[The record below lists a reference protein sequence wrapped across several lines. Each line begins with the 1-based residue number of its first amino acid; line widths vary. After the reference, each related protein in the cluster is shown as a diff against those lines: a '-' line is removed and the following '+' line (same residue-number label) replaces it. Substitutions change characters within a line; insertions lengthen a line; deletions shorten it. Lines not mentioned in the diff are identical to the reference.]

1 MGQGLPRAGEHMEP
15 SSGSPVPVP
24 RIPETC
30 NCVSGASVGSLPPRL
45 VLVCNVFMYVF
56 VNVTEVFGEGRGAAA
71 AATLRS
77 ALSLK
82 PLPPSALRPS
92 TPGQQAARGRV
103 WKGCFKAVG

>member
-1 MGQGLPRAGEHMEP
+1 MEP

-77 ALSLK
+77 ALALK

-92 TPGQQAARGRV
+92 TPRPAGCGGRV
-103 WKGCFKAVG
+103 WKGYFKAVG

>member
-1 MGQGLPRAGEHMEP
+1 MEP
-15 SSGSPVPVP
+15 SSGSPVPDP

-56 VNVTEVFGEGRGAAA
+56 VNVTEVSREGRGAAA